1 MLASKIRIFQRHWL
15 TFCTV
20 LLAGCSG
27 TALIN
32 AVTPADSYTLRGG
45 LSYGPL
51 PRQEADLY
59 IPKGEA
65 PAGGYPLVVFFYGG
79 TWNSGDRADYR
90 FVGEAM
96 AARGVMT
103 LVADYQ
109 LYPTVSYPE
118 FLRDGALAIRMA
130 FTQAP
135 AWGADPDRIFL
146 LGHSAGAYNAAMLA
160 LDTRWLGELQ
170 LSPDRLAG
178 WGGLAGPY
186 DFLPVVNPEARP
198 VFHFPDTPTDSQPIN
213 HVNGRQAPAFLAV
226 ARDDELVNPQR
237 NTGHLADRLRAFGTP
252 VTQVSYDRVSHL
264 TLIGA
269 FARPLRFLA
278 PVLDDFVRFLEQT
291 GPRSTQRAAV
301 PTPAPRLGREG

>member
-130 FTQAP
+130 FAQAP
-135 AWGADPDRIFL
+135 AWGPIQIEFSCSVTAPVPTTRRCW
-146 LGHSAGAYNAAMLA
+146 HSTRAGWASCSSRRTAWPAGVVWLA
-160 LDTRWLGELQ
+160 LTISCPSSIRKPGRCFTSPTHPPTHNQSIMLMVGKRRHFSRWPATTSWLTRSAIPGIW
-170 LSPDRLAG
+170 
-178 WGGLAGPY
+178 
-186 DFLPVVNPEARP
+186 
-198 VFHFPDTPTDSQPIN
+198 PT
-213 HVNGRQAPAFLAV
+213 A
-226 ARDDELVNPQR
+226 
-237 NTGHLADRLRAFGTP
+237 
-252 VTQVSYDRVSHL
+252 
-264 TLIGA
+264 
-269 FARPLRFLA
+269 
-278 PVLDDFVRFLEQT
+278 
-291 GPRSTQRAAV
+291 
-301 PTPAPRLGREG
+301 